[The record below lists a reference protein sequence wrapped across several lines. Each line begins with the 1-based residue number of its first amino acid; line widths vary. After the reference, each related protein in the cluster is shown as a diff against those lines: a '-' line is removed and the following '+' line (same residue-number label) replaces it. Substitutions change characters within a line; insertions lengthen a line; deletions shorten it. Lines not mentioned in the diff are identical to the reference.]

1 MRPKILRWI
10 LSQPELRPA
19 LQALLHP
26 EVLQVWRFDL
36 ISWADAPPAP
46 SISGLFKWRQFEPE
60 VILLAVGWYLRFS
73 LSYREVEE
81 LLAERG
87 LWVDHVTVWR
97 WVQRY
102 APELQRR
109 LRRHLKP
116 TSDSWRVDET
126 YIRIKGKWRYLYRAV
141 DSTGA
146 TLDFLLSAKQDAA
159 AAKRF
164 LAKALGQ
171 QNHPA
176 PRVINTDGHAAYPPA
191 IAQLK
196 SEGTLDSGCQHR
208 PVPYLNNV
216 LEQDHRAI
224 KRRVNAS
231 QGFRS
236 FWAAWRTLAGYEVIH
251 MIRKGQ
257 ACGSAPAAR
266 VGLLHRF
273 IVGMFGIEV

>member
-1 MRPKILRWI
+1 MVCGSTMSPSGVGSSATPRSCSGVYAGTSSRRAIVGASTKPTSGSKASGATCIGRW
-10 LSQPELRPA
+10 
-19 LQALLHP
+19 
-26 EVLQVWRFDL
+26 
-36 ISWADAPPAP
+36 APPARP
-46 SISGLFKWRQFEPE
+46 F
-60 VILLAVGWYLRFS
+60 
-73 LSYREVEE
+73 
-81 LLAERG
+81 
-87 LWVDHVTVWR
+87 
-97 WVQRY
+97 
-102 APELQRR
+102 
-109 LRRHLKP
+109 
-116 TSDSWRVDET
+116 
-126 YIRIKGKWRYLYRAV
+126 
-141 DSTGA
+141 
-146 TLDFLLSAKQDAA
+146 DFLLSAKQDAA

-191 IAQLK
+191 LAQLK
-196 SEGTLDSGCQHR
+196 SEGTLDSDCQHR

-236 FWAAWRTLAGYEVIH
+236 FWPAWRTLAGYEAIH

-257 ACGSAPAAR
+257 ACRSAPTR

>member
-1 MRPKILRWI
+1 MLF
-10 LSQPELRPA
+10 LAS
-19 LQALLHP
+19 
-26 EVLQVWRFDL
+26 
-36 ISWADAPPAP
+36 

-73 LSYREVEE
+73 LSYRDVEE
-81 LLAERG
+81 LLAERDLHAAEVG
-87 LWVDHVTVWR
+87 ST
-97 WVQRY
+97 
-102 APELQRR
+102 
-109 LRRHLKP
+109 LRPRNLDQLRPRLKP
-116 TSDSWRVDET
+116 TNDSWRADET
-126 YIRIKGKWRYLYRAV
+126 YIRVKGEWRYLYRAV

-224 KRRVNAS
+224 KRRVNA

-236 FWAAWRTLAGYEVIH
+236 FWA
-251 MIRKGQ
+251 
-257 ACGSAPAAR
+257 
-266 VGLLHRF
+266 
-273 IVGMFGIEV
+273 

>member
-1 MRPKILRWI
+1 
-10 LSQPELRPA
+10 
-19 LQALLHP
+19 
-26 EVLQVWRFDL
+26 
-36 ISWADAPPAP
+36 
-46 SISGLFKWRQFEPE
+46 
-60 VILLAVGWYLRFS
+60 
-73 LSYREVEE
+73 
-81 LLAERG
+81 
-87 LWVDHVTVWR
+87 
-97 WVQRY
+97 
-102 APELQRR
+102 
-109 LRRHLKP
+109 
-116 TSDSWRVDET
+116 
-126 YIRIKGKWRYLYRAV
+126 V

-196 SEGTLDSGCQHR
+196 TEGTLDSGCQHR

-236 FWAAWRTLAGYEVIH
+236 FWATWRTLAGYEVIH

-257 ACGSAPAAR
+257 ACGSAQVR
-266 VGLLHRF
+266 SKVRDKLFLRT
-273 IVGMFGIEV
+273 

>member
-1 MRPKILRWI
+1 MV
-10 LSQPELRPA
+10 PA
-19 LQALLHP
+19 L
-26 EVLQVWRFDL
+26 
-36 ISWADAPPAP
+36 
-46 SISGLFKWRQFEPE
+46 
-60 VILLAVGWYLRFS
+60 S
-73 LSYREVEE
+73 LSYRDVEE

-87 LWVDHVTVWR
+87 LHADHVTVWR

-102 APELQRR
+102 APEMERR
-109 LRRHLKP
+109 LRSRLKP
-116 TSDSWRVDET
+116 TNDSWRVESDLHPGE
-126 YIRIKGKWRYLYRAV
+126 RQVALLYRAV
-141 DSTGA
+141 DSSGA

-164 LAKALGQ
+164 QAKALGGA
-171 QNHPA
+171 NHPA

-191 IAQLK
+191 VAQLK
-196 SEGTLDSGCQHR
+196 AEGALAEDCRHR

-231 QGFRS
+231 QHFRS
-236 FWAAWRTLAGYEVIH
+236 FWGAWRTIAGYEAIH

-257 ACGSAPAAR
+257 ACGSAAGAK

-273 IVGMFGIEV
+273 IVGMFGWKLIHTIIAPSCLRFQSCNTTVPTA

>member
-1 MRPKILRWI
+1 
-10 LSQPELRPA
+10 
-19 LQALLHP
+19 
-26 EVLQVWRFDL
+26 
-36 ISWADAPPAP
+36 
-46 SISGLFKWRQFEPE
+46 
-60 VILLAVGWYLRFS
+60 
-73 LSYREVEE
+73 
-81 LLAERG
+81 
-87 LWVDHVTVWR
+87 
-97 WVQRY
+97 
-102 APELQRR
+102 
-109 LRRHLKP
+109 
-116 TSDSWRVDET
+116 
-126 YIRIKGKWRYLYRAV
+126 V
-141 DSTGA
+141 DSAGA

-164 LAKALGQ
+164 LAKALGR

-216 LEQDHRAI
+216 LEQDHRTI

-257 ACGSAPAAR
+257 AYGSMPAAR

-273 IVGMFGIEV
+273 IVGLFAAT